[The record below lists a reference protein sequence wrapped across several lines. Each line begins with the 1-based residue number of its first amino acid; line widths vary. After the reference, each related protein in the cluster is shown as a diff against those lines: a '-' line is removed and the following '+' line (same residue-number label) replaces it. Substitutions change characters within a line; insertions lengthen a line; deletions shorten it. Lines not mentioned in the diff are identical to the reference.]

1 MASRRL
7 FVDIAPLRE
16 SRDYRLLWLSQ
27 LATTGGRQIVVVA
40 VPYQVYLLTHSSL
53 AVGLLGLFQA
63 VPIIVAGLYGGAL
76 ADRFDRRRLQL
87 IGKSLVAIASLA
99 LAIGAIDLR
108 APVWFVFL
116 VVALAAAASTID
128 QSARAATVPRLV
140 SRQLLPSAM
149 SLSQVLLQTSSIIG
163 PALAGLILARAGVT
177 WAYLVDVAC
186 FLPGV
191 VLLSRISPQPPL
203 AGHGVVLDW
212 RAPAE
217 ALRHVGRNRLLL
229 GIFSADL
236 IAMIF
241 GMPTAVFPA
250 LALSVLKI
258 GAGGLGLLYAAPAA
272 GALIGSLF
280 SGWVRNVRRQGVAV
294 FIAIAVWGAAIA
306 GFGLAGRA
314 LWVGLPLL
322 ALAGGADLVSAI
334 FRGTILQ
341 LSIPDH
347 MRGRMSAFQLM
358 VVTTGPRLGDLEAG
372 AVAALVN
379 PIFSV
384 VSGGLACLVG
394 IGLLALAMP
403 EMRRQRAAD
412 EDHPTPS
419 SSTAKTSVAP
429 PGIGPTPR
437 SP

>member
-1 MASRRL
+1 MQSLSSVAFRRL
-7 FVDIAPLRE
+7 FVDLAPLRE
-16 SRDYRLLWLSQ
+16 SRDFRLLWLSQ
-27 LATTGGRQIVVVA
+27 LASTGGRQVVIVT

-63 VPIIVAGLYGGAL
+63 VPIIVAGLYGGAV

-87 IGKSLVAIASLA
+87 IGKSVVALTSLA
-99 LAIGAIDLR
+99 LAIAAIGLR
-108 APVWFVFL
+108 APLWFVYL
-116 VVALAAAASTID
+116 VVALAAAASTVD
-128 QSARAATVPRLV
+128 QSARSATIPRLV
-140 SRQLLPSAM
+140 SRDLLPSAM
-149 SLSQVLLQTSSIIG
+149 SLGQVLFQTGAIVG
-163 PALAGLILARAGVT
+163 PAVAGLILARAGVS
-177 WAYLVDVAC
+177 WAYFVDVAC
-186 FLPGV
+186 FLPSV
-191 VLLSRISPQPPL
+191 FLVAQVASQPPR
-203 AGHGVVLDW
+203 ADHGVVLDW

-217 ALRHVGRNRLLL
+217 ALRHVRRDRLLL

-280 SGWVRNVRRQGVAV
+280 SGWVRGVSRQGLAV
-294 FIAIAVWGAAIA
+294 FRAIAIWGAAVA

-334 FRGTILQ
+334 FRSTILQ
-341 LSIPDH
+341 LSIPDNL
-347 MRGRMSAFQLM
+347 RGRMSAFQLM

-379 PIFSV
+379 PVFSV
-384 VSGGLACLVG
+384 VSGGVVCVVG
-394 IGLLALAMP
+394 IALLAIALP
-403 EMRRQRAAD
+403 EMRRQRAAS
-412 EDHPTPS
+412 E
-419 SSTAKTSVAP
+419 
-429 PGIGPTPR
+429 
-437 SP
+437 